1 MNTLIADIIR
11 EIEIFAP
18 PAYQENYDNAGL
30 IIGNPY
36 ETCFGALLTLDV
48 TEAIIDEA
56 IQNNCNLII
65 AHHPLIFAPVKQITG
80 KNYVERCIIKAIKNN
95 ISIYAAHTNADN
107 VLAGVNKEIAD
118 RLELINTKI
127 LLPKNKILKKLV
139 TFVPASHLSQ
149 VQEALFN
156 AGCGHI
162 GNYDSCS
169 FYTEGK
175 GTFRGNEFTNPYV
188 GEKQKLSVEP
198 EIRIETIF
206 EAYRETQVVSALL
219 SAHPYE
225 EVAYDIYLLENHHPR
240 IGSGIIGDLKEETDV
255 KNFLHKV
262 KEIFNQPLIRYT
274 PFERK
279 IKKVALCG
287 GSGSFLL
294 NTAIRQ
300 SADVFISSDFKYH
313 QFFDAEDKIMIVDI
327 GHYEAEQFTPEIFYR
342 IIKNKFPNFAALLSK
357 TNTNPI
363 KYL

>member
-1 MNTLIADIIR
+1 MLLISDIIR
-11 EIEIFAP
+11 EIENFAP

-30 IIGNPY
+30 IVGMSDVPC
-36 ETCFGALLTLDV
+36 TGALLTLDV
-48 TEAIIDEA
+48 TEEVIAEA
-56 IQNNCNLII
+56 VQNNCNLII
-65 AHHPLIFAPVKQITG
+65 AHHPVIFSPIKRLNG
-80 KNYVERCIIKAIKNN
+80 KNYTERCVIKAIKNN

-107 VLAGVNKEIAD
+107 VHYGVNKEISD
-118 RLELINTKI
+118 RLGLTNTRI

-139 TFVPASHLSQ
+139 TFVPASHLDQ
-149 VQEALFN
+149 VQKALFD

-175 GTFRGNEFTNPYV
+175 GTFRGDENTNPFV
-188 GEKQKLSVEP
+188 GEKGKLNIEP
-198 EIRIETIF
+198 EVRIETIF
-206 EAYRETQVVSALL
+206 EAYKESQVVRALL

-225 EVAYDIYLLENHHPR
+225 EPAYDIYLLENYHPR
-240 IGSGIIGDLKEETDV
+240 VGSGMIGELPEEMDV
-255 KNFLHKV
+255 KSFLQLV
-262 KEIFNQPLIRYT
+262 KTTFSQSLVRYT
-274 PFERK
+274 AYDK
-279 IKKVALCG
+279 AIKRVALCG

-294 NTAIRQ
+294 DVAIRQ

-313 QFFDAEDKIMIVDI
+313 QFFDAEGRIMIVDI

-342 IIKNKFPNFAALLSK
+342 VIKNKFPNFVPLLSK